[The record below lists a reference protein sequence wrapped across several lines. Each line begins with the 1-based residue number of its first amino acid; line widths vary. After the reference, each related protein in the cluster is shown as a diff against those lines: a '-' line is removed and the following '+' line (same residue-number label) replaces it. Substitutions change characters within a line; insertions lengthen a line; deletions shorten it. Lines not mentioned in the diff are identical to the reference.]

1 MICFTV
7 EVGRRTWMS
16 AKKIDK
22 VWYWLEDA
30 EKGELISVQ
39 SKRWGKGQYVL
50 IIFDKCKRE
59 SVVIQ
64 DKEAVEMY

>member
-39 SKRWGKGQYVL
+39 SKRWGKG
-50 IIFDKCKRE
+50 
-59 SVVIQ
+59 
-64 DKEAVEMY
+64 